1 MAQNTNLRAT
11 AVQSLYNPCIAPIKS
26 LCHFSFSL
34 PLPFVP
40 HGFPYSRVPH
50 VCAYY
55 VISQFLTCLQLVAG
69 MGSYPDMHVRLSYIL
84 RSTLYD
90 EAWAHPMTYKAGTFQ
105 HAGQLCYVKK
115 KAIYWLLNEAQ
126 SLRMKLPCLSWE
138 EKLLLSWYA
147 MPAICSS
154 IAWFMPVSK

>member
-1 MAQNTNLRAT
+1 
-11 AVQSLYNPCIAPIKS
+11 
-26 LCHFSFSL
+26 
-34 PLPFVP
+34 
-40 HGFPYSRVPH
+40 
-50 VCAYY
+50 
-55 VISQFLTCLQLVAG
+55 
-69 MGSYPDMHVRLSYIL
+69 
-84 RSTLYD
+84 
-90 EAWAHPMTYKAGTFQ
+90 MTYKAGTFQ

-154 IAWFMPVSK
+154 IAWFMPVSKQLVLQEIGLQVNISCVIAMFTVMLCNATPTLQYIQ